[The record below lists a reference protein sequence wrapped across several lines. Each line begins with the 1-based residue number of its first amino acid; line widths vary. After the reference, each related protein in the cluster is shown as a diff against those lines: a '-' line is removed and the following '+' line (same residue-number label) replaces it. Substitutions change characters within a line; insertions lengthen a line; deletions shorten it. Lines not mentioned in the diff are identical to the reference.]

1 MAQGFIVNDA
11 TGSINTSSF
20 VGVKLHEDTGV
31 DANSKTLPSGC
42 YISHLELKFTGAG
55 SATDV
60 DCYITWDSTGDDPL
74 TAKVET
80 VELTAGATG
89 GVQHTVITVAEYARA
104 PATQTTAGAVYIW
117 LKLTGAS
124 GTLSLARLHWH
135 DNA

>member
-11 TGSINTSSF
+11 TGSITTSGF
-20 VGVKLHEDTGV
+20 VSVKLHEDADI

-42 YISHLELKFTGAG
+42 YLSHLELKFTGAG

-74 TAKVET
+74 TAKAESVA
-80 VELTAGATG
+80 LTAGATS
-89 GVQHTVITVAEYARA
+89 GVQHTSIAISQYVRA
-104 PATQTTAGAVYIW
+104 PATQTTAGSAYIW
-117 LKLTGAS
+117 LKLAGAS

-135 DNA
+135 DNG